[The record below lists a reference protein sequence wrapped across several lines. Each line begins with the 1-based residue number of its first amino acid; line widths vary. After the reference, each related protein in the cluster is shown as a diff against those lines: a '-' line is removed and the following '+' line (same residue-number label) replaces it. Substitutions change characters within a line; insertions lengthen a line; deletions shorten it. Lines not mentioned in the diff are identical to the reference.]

1 MCMCVRTRW
10 ASSIKWSFK
19 ESLSL
24 PAKTRPSDIQGVVKP
39 GSVCVCGSERAFV
52 CAHHNVSQDTN
63 SFYSE
68 AWSAAIFYLLT
79 SYQEDG

>member
-39 GSVCVCGSERAFV
+39 GSVCVCVEVREHLCVPTTMSAKILTAFIPRLGLLP
-52 CAHHNVSQDTN
+52 
-63 SFYSE
+63 SFT
-68 AWSAAIFYLLT
+68 F
-79 SYQEDG
+79 